1 MSVSTGV
8 GVGSPFRYSH
18 TVGLMIQQGRG
29 FHNPMDLA
37 IGKNGVW
44 YVVNRSNAMWAQN
57 SLRIGMCTVDEEYL
71 GEFGFFGTGDG
82 QFVWPIGIATD
93 SRGRV
98 YISDEHR
105 HDVQVF
111 EPDGSYVGRWGTF
124 GSAPGQL
131 NRPSSMA
138 IDEHDRVFLVDGFN
152 HRVQIFTTEGEYLAA
167 WGAEGDDPG
176 QFSLPWGI
184 SLGPADDVYV
194 ADWQNDRVQRL
205 TRDGRHLA
213 TFGRPGSGDGELTR
227 PAGVGVDRD
236 GTVFVADWG
245 NERVQAFTPNGEPLA
260 ILIGDA
266 TMSTW
271 GQELLDS
278 RLDLREGRALV
289 EDMEPE
295 KRFVGPTAVKI
306 DAEGRILVV
315 DSCRYRVQV
324 YRRAER

>member
-1 MSVSTGV
+1 MSAGTGV
-8 GVGSPFRYSH
+8 AGTSAFRYSH

-57 SLRIGMCTVDEEYL
+57 SLRIGMCTVDEEFL
-71 GEFGFFGTGDG
+71 GEFGTFGTGEG
-82 QFVWPIGIATD
+82 QFVWPIGIAAD
-93 SRGRV
+93 SRGRI

-111 EPDGSYVGRWGTF
+111 EADGRYVGRWGEF
-124 GSAPGQL
+124 GAAPGQL

-138 IDEHDRVFLVDGFN
+138 IDEHARVFLADGFN
-152 HRVQIFTTEGEYLAA
+152 HRVQVFSTDGEYLSSF
-167 WGAEGDDPG
+167 GSEGSGPG
-176 QFSLPWGI
+176 QFSIPWGI
-184 SLGPADDVYV
+184 YLGPADDVYV

-213 TFGRPGSGDGELTR
+213 TFGRPGNGPGELKR

-245 NERVQAFTPNGEPLA
+245 NERVQVFRPDGEYFA
-260 ILIGDA
+260 TLIGDA

-289 EDMEPE
+289 GDMEPE

-324 YRRAER
+324 YLRA